1 MLLSLCVLT
10 ALCTGSSGGQ
20 WEDLYWDY
28 TLHWEKALWGDTDD
42 QRSGK
47 GWSESSWRTTEAT
60 GAGDWRS
67 EEEKRWAGSAFTNRP
82 SHPFPPGNRDL
93 MNRTVVFKKGR
104 ACCTEIVFL
113 SNVSVSWTGVSIVSL
128 YLCRVSSLSL
138 ILLDLQTHP
147 ASLSVL
153 ISVLMMLVNL
163 CLV

>member
-1 MLLSLCVLT
+1 MCPNSALHRQQLRTVRRSLLIWSTPLREA
-10 ALCTGSSGGQ
+10 ALR
-20 WEDLYWDY
+20 
-28 TLHWEKALWGDTDD
+28 LH
-42 QRSGK
+42 S
-47 GWSESSWRTTEAT
+47 WSEIRKRLKWVELKNNWSDWSRRLKIWGGETLSWSSFHTQTITSISSRY
-60 GAGDWRS
+60 
-67 EEEKRWAGSAFTNRP
+67 
-82 SHPFPPGNRDL
+82 RDL

-128 YLCRVSSLSL
+128 YRCRVSSLSL
-138 ILLDLQTHP
+138 FLLDLQTHP